1 MADTLVELS
10 TKPWFREGVKQL
22 GLPIPTPQKLKR
34 SRGPR
39 VERALDGYDIMVNG
53 TKGAVDTAIAK
64 AIVSAGAQPH
74 LITEAPVSSA
84 WSDAGEAFGRP
95 VKVYASAPEERV
107 PVNAMVFDATHLN
120 SPEALRALYDF
131 FHGTISGLKRCGRI
145 VVIGRPPEE
154 EKNPPKAA
162 AQGLEGFV
170 RSLTKEIGRKALQ
183 SPDLLAPEL
192 KKGFDLTKA
201 PPLTTVCVYRRPTM
215 ASG

>member
-10 TKPWFREGVKQL
+10 TKPWFRKVKQL

-53 TKGAVDTAIAK
+53 TKGAVDSAIAK

-107 PVNAMVFDATHLN
+107 PKRHG
-120 SPEALRALYDF
+120 LRC
-131 FHGTISGLKRCGRI
+131 H
-145 VVIGRPPEE
+145 PPEQSE
-154 EKNPPKAA
+154 STEHSTTFPRDH
-162 AQGLEGFV
+162 L
-170 RSLTKEIGRKALQ
+170 RS
-183 SPDLLAPEL
+183 
-192 KKGFDLTKA
+192 
-201 PPLTTVCVYRRPTM
+201 
-215 ASG
+215 